1 MREPRTLAG
10 PGGAGSTVDTEGA
23 ARARAQRRQGP
34 PAASPPRAGGARPA
48 RLGFAARGRAPL
60 RRALLALVP
69 LALVLPGCSLKK
81 IAVNKLGDA
90 LAQAGTTYSSD
101 DDPELV
107 GDASAFGLKTIEAL
121 LAESPRHKG
130 LLLAAASGFTQYA
143 FAYVQQPADFVEAA
157 DFDRATEQRVRA
169 RRMYLRALRY
179 GLRGLELAQPG
190 FEARLRAD
198 RAAAVAPLRKEHVPL
213 LYWSGLSWFGAI
225 SLLKSDSEL
234 SADQG
239 LAEALMHRALELDPD
254 WEYGSIHDFY
264 IAWEGRGESV
274 GGSYARAREQF
285 DRALAASGGHRAAP
299 YVTLAEGVAVAQ
311 QDRAEF
317 QSLLEQALRLDV
329 DVEPELRL
337 ANLIYQK
344 RARWLL
350 SRADELFIE

>member
-1 MREPRTLAG
+1 MLPRRLSALALAG
-10 PGGAGSTVDTEGA
+10 G
-23 ARARAQRRQGP
+23 
-34 PAASPPRAGGARPA
+34 
-48 RLGFAARGRAPL
+48 
-60 RRALLALVP
+60 LAL
-69 LALVLPGCSLKK
+69 ALPGCSIKK

-107 GDASAFGLKTIEAL
+107 GEASAFGLKTIEAL

-143 FAYVQQPADFVEAA
+143 FAYVQQPGDFVEAR
-157 DFDRATEQRVRA
+157 DYERAVELRRRA
-169 RRMYLRALRY
+169 RRLYLRARRY
-179 GLRGLELAQPG
+179 GMRGLELEQPG

-198 RAAAVAPLRKEHVPL
+198 RHAAVAPLRKEHVPL
-213 LYWSGLSWFGAI
+213 LYWTGLSWFGAI

-234 SADQG
+234 AADQG
-239 LAEALMHRALELDPD
+239 LAEALMRRALELDPE
-254 WEYGSIHDFY
+254 WEHGSIHDFY

-285 DRALAASGGHRAAP
+285 DEAVESSGGHRAAP
-299 YVTLAEGVAVAQ
+299 YVTLAESVSVAR
-311 QDRAEF
+311 QDRAAF
-317 QSLLEQALRLDV
+317 QHLLEQALAVDV
-329 DVEPELRL
+329 DVKPELRL